1 MARAGWAEGRAEL
14 TVAIAHEQHGVVDE
28 PRAAEG
34 AQGVGDPVAV
44 ELRGESKSGGG
55 QRAATTE
62 ARAPRARAPQQ
73 EKPLQREVHVPQLE
87 KSLHSNEDPHSQK

>member
-44 ELRGESKSGGG
+44 ELRGESKSGGANVL
-55 QRAATTE
+55 RLL
-62 ARAPRARAPQQ
+62 
-73 EKPLQREVHVPQLE
+73 KPEHLE
-87 KSLHSNEDPHSQK
+87 PVLRNKRSHCNGKSMCHN